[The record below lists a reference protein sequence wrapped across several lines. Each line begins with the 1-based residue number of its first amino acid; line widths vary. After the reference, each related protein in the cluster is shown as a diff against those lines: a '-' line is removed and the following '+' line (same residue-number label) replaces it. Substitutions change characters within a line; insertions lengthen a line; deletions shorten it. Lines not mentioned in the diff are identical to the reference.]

1 MNNAWTIRLLQLT
14 LLFQVLT
21 LHLEVHPPSAATV
34 EAVVSLTTTPLAE
47 ALLLVNHLA
56 LIVAGIVDFPLL
68 AVAATDSQAIA
79 RCAKFATNS
88 AI

>member
-1 MNNAWTIRLLQLT
+1 M
-14 LLFQVLT
+14 LT
-21 LHLEVHPPSAATV
+21 LHLEVHPPSATTV
-34 EAVVSLTTTPLAE
+34 EAVVNLTTTPLAVV
-47 ALLLVNHLA
+47 LLLVNHLD
-56 LIVAGIVDFPLL
+56 LIVAGVMDFPLL